1 MTAQHRFDV
10 LILGSGAAGL
20 ATALAL
26 PEHLS
31 VALLSKGP
39 LAAGATSWAQ
49 GGIAAVLDGD
59 DHVDKHIQDTL
70 TAGAGL
76 CHPDIVRQVVE
87 GGPEPLSGSPPGAW
101 PSTRSKARTATLA
114 TTSPRKGATVIAALS
129 TPPMPRGGPWRT
141 ASWPKRSAAP
151 GSRCSRIT
159 SRWISSSGRSSTCRA
174 RAAWAPTS
182 SIR

>member
-1 MTAQHRFDV
+1 MSAQHRFDV

-59 DHVDKHIQDTL
+59 LDVFM
-70 TAGAGL
+70 
-76 CHPDIVRQVVE
+76 E
-87 GGPEPLSGSPPGAW
+87 GYLRW
-101 PSTRSKARTATLA
+101 RRST
-114 TTSPRKGATVIAALS
+114 
-129 TPPMPRGGPWRT
+129 
-141 ASWPKRSAAP
+141 
-151 GSRCSRIT
+151 
-159 SRWISSSGRSSTCRA
+159 
-174 RAAWAPTS
+174 
-182 SIR
+182 